1 MNGSKET
8 AATDHGLRPKTVLV
22 VGATG
27 MLGRPVAERLRADG
41 YRVRALVRDLQ
52 RARARLGDGVEYVEG
67 GVGDPAVLKTA
78 VDGCTGVHVSLKA
91 GPAPGEPER
100 VERQGTAR
108 VVAAAAEA
116 GVERITYLSGCYVTP
131 EHAASS
137 EAEAAKFEAERAIE
151 ERSVPYTIF
160 KPTYFMETLALQ
172 LQGLVG
178 VLLGRQPHPLRM
190 VAAEDYA
197 AMVSKALATPEAA
210 GRRLYVFG
218 PEAITLREALRLYCR
233 VVHGGKPVVTMPLA
247 VMRRINRLL
256 MRGALTRELALMGV
270 MQRVGEPTGVPEAGP
285 LLGPATTTLE
295 AWCQQRAKGAAAS
308 VKIADPLRGGS

>member
-1 MNGSKET
+1 MTER
-8 AATDHGLRPKTVLV
+8 GLGQKTVLV

-52 RARARLGDGVEYVEG
+52 RARSILGDGVECVAG
-67 GVGDPAVLKTA
+67 DVGDATALKAAVA
-78 VDGCTGVHVSLKA
+78 GCIGVHVSLKA
-91 GPAPGEPER
+91 GPARGEPER
-100 VERQGTAR
+100 VERDGTAR

-131 EHAASS
+131 EHAAGS
-137 EAEAAKFEAERAIE
+137 EAEAAKLGAERAIE
-151 ERSVPYTIF
+151 ENGVPYTIF

-172 LQGLVG
+172 VQGRLG

-197 AMVSKALATPEAA
+197 ALVSKALATPEAA

-218 PEAITLREALRLYCR
+218 PEAITLREALHLYCR

-247 VMRRINRLL
+247 VMRRINRLV

-285 LLGPATTTLE
+285 LLGPATTTLQ

-308 VKIADPLRGGS
+308 VKSPDPSRGES